1 MKHLTRRMAVT
12 SARGFTLIELIM
24 VIAIA
29 GILTSTL
36 MSPFFTGV
44 KQGTRPEIYATA
56 LYLAEEEIET
66 RRSTGYA
73 SATNGT
79 STSSVTVPTGGT
91 RTYSKTVVTEYV
103 TYASG
108 SFSTSVSATEY
119 KRVTVTVSGPNIS
132 NISLWTILAK
142 DFYAPNPNA

>member
-1 MKHLTRRMAVT
+1 MKHFTRRMAVT
-12 SARGFTLIELIM
+12 SARGFTLMELIM
-24 VIAIA
+24 VMVIA

-36 MSPFFTGV
+36 MAPFFTGV
-44 KQGTRPEIYATA
+44 NQGARPEIYATA

-66 RRSTGYA
+66 KRSAGYA

-79 STSSVTVPTGGT
+79 SGPTDVTVGT
-91 RTYSKTVVTEYV
+91 RTYTKTVVTEYV

-108 SFSTSVSATEY
+108 SFSTSASTTEY

-142 DFYAPNPNA
+142 DFYAPNPNS